1 MKKRMKTYTYRRIL
15 GFTLLIL
22 VLAGVA
28 PLLTTVV
35 RAQSVALITGYPSY
49 VYPGSVV
56 TVTITAYLPGLYTL
70 YLANSNTTPFT
81 VWASQ
86 SINIPSPGNYSVSL
100 QLPKKLPDLSKPPK
114 LWILIYLGTV
124 RMDSKSADIYPLI
137 EVSPPATTIV
147 AFNGAFNSVTV
158 YGYGFD
164 PTSSVNEVVFISVNY
179 SGYTKNYTVTSPNN
193 KAGSDGSFN
202 ITVSFS
208 ESFYIAG
215 GLYNVNVTSDTIYA
229 NSTKLGSLRIDP
241 QAVITNG
248 TTHGSLYGN
257 GRCDST
263 ACELDSIY
271 VYGYGFAPNSSIVN
285 IQLVNRNYT
294 GVNYNFTPPPDNIK
308 TDPNGKFSS
317 SILSS
322 YFRTNMSAGDY
333 YLVVYQAPAPQT
345 FNSTSNIPLGKSGSV
360 SLTLP
365 NGVNVSATTFVSG
378 SWVYQVMSSTMSF
391 NKDQVLS
398 ISFTYGGSSYM
409 LSANINTANK
419 SEVLFALYNTT
430 TVPYVQLF
438 NVSVASAYNDTLKAY
453 AASLY
458 FNITPLVHNYSSDDV
473 APYPPGSYVF
483 YATFYNYSNQ
493 ILLVLRQYTF
503 NISYANLSIVFT
515 APDGTTLSWY
525 FVYPDNYTFDGV
537 SVLSASVP
545 APLPSYGGFSHQ
557 ISFTYNAST
566 NMSTLKVVL
575 IPLFTAQYSFLNQYY
590 LVRPLLVILKP
601 APAPGPYMPGQS
613 LTIAV
618 YGFGPS
624 SPWPVAVAVN
634 NITILLDD
642 AVLNASVPLGKD
654 GNATIV
660 NVVLPSVIT
669 FGVHYLK
676 GRDSWGYE
684 YTEAI
689 IIGVVS
695 YWMKLTG
702 DKTSPLVSAR
712 YGDKSLVVC
721 PCPETYV
728 GLKFCDQCAVYTGV
742 CDYLGDNIS
751 IIVSGLVPGETV
763 TFYFGGIVVGTAVAN
778 QSGIAISPPITIP
791 TVPAGVYQLSVY
803 GSVSGYKTV
812 DYFYNTTAYL
822 PGVYPQVYPKIV
834 LTDLNIVNISPIIV
848 GSGIVRVI
856 GTGFTPGISIVG
868 VLANDTDAISSV
880 NTHVSRWT
888 ADSNGVLTAS
898 YPGVGVIT
906 PALWIPVI
914 EPGAYAIKLI
924 FFNGST
930 YGATMA
936 GYVFVINNL
945 SRVATTEQVSSIV
958 SSSTAAILQALSSLD
973 NKLSASIAE
982 LSGRLDTLISLLTSL
997 NSSLSTQISSLSS
1010 QIASARSDILNSI
1023 SSARSDILNS
1033 IASARSDILN
1043 SISSVDAKVS
1053 ALQTSVAGLSDKIDS
1068 LTTTINSVVATLTNV
1083 TSGLNT
1089 VLSQL
1094 KSLSD
1099 QLTGTLATLTTTVS
1113 GLSTAVN
1120 DLKTSI
1126 ATVSSKIDTVNSKI
1140 DTLSGTL
1147 TTLSNTLNTVNSKV
1161 DTLSGAVSTLSN
1173 NVNTVSSKVDAVS
1186 SKIDTA
1192 SSSLSSAISDVKSSL
1207 SSQLGTASIVLY
1219 IAVVLALLS
1228 FIFALLSYLS
1238 VRKATISK

>member
-1 MKKRMKTYTYRRIL
+1 
-15 GFTLLIL
+15 
-22 VLAGVA
+22 
-28 PLLTTVV
+28 
-35 RAQSVALITGYPSY
+35 
-49 VYPGSVV
+49 
-56 TVTITAYLPGLYTL
+56 
-70 YLANSNTTPFT
+70 
-81 VWASQ
+81 
-86 SINIPSPGNYSVSL
+86 
-100 QLPKKLPDLSKPPK
+100 
-114 LWILIYLGTV
+114 
-124 RMDSKSADIYPLI
+124 
-137 EVSPPATTIV
+137 
-147 AFNGAFNSVTV
+147 
-158 YGYGFD
+158 
-164 PTSSVNEVVFISVNY
+164 
-179 SGYTKNYTVTSPNN
+179 
-193 KAGSDGSFN
+193 
-202 ITVSFS
+202 
-208 ESFYIAG
+208 
-215 GLYNVNVTSDTIYA
+215 
-229 NSTKLGSLRIDP
+229 
-241 QAVITNG
+241 
-248 TTHGSLYGN
+248 
-257 GRCDST
+257 
-263 ACELDSIY
+263 
-271 VYGYGFAPNSSIVN
+271 
-285 IQLVNRNYT
+285 
-294 GVNYNFTPPPDNIK
+294 
-308 TDPNGKFSS
+308 
-317 SILSS
+317 
-322 YFRTNMSAGDY
+322 
-333 YLVVYQAPAPQT
+333 
-345 FNSTSNIPLGKSGSV
+345 
-360 SLTLP
+360 
-365 NGVNVSATTFVSG
+365 
-378 SWVYQVMSSTMSF
+378 
-391 NKDQVLS
+391 
-398 ISFTYGGSSYM
+398 
-409 LSANINTANK
+409 
-419 SEVLFALYNTT
+419 LYNTT

-438 NVSVASAYNDTLKAY
+438 NVSVPSEYNGALDAY
-453 AASLY
+453 AASLH
-458 FNITPLVHNYSSDDV
+458 FNITPPSPNPVPGDV
-473 APYPPGSYVF
+473 APSPPGRYVF

-689 IIGVVS
+689 IIGVVA

-702 DKTSPLVSAR
+702 DKTSPLVSAG
-712 YGDKSLVVC
+712 YGNKSLVVC

-751 IIVSGLVPGETV
+751 VTLSGLVPGETV
-763 TFYFGGIVVGTAVAN
+763 TFYFGGIVVGTAVADSN
-778 QSGIAISPPITIP
+778 GVASLSFTVP

-812 DYFYNTTAYL
+812 DYFYNTTAYVS
-822 PGVYPQVYPKIV
+822 GVYPQVYPKII
-834 LTDLNIVNISPIIV
+834 LTDLNNISLLPIIV

-868 VLANDTDAISSV
+868 VLVNNTDAISSV

-982 LSGRLDTLISLLTSL
+982 LSGRLDTLTSLLTSL

>member
-1 MKKRMKTYTYRRIL
+1 MKTYTYRRIL

-56 TVTITAYLPGLYTL
+56 TVTITAYQPGLYTL
-70 YLANSNTTPFT
+70 YFASNTTPYT

-86 SINIPSPGNYSVSL
+86 SINVPTPGNYNISL
-100 QLPKKLPDLSKPPK
+100 LLPKSLPNLTSPPV
-114 LWILIYLGTV
+114 LQILLYLGPNLQ
-124 RMDSKSADIYPLI
+124 DNKSAYIYPLI

-147 AFNGAFNSVTV
+147 TFNGTFNNVTV

-164 PTSSVNEVVFISVNY
+164 PNSSVSAVVFTSVNY
-179 SGYTKNYTVTSPNN
+179 SGYIKTYNLTNSTT
-193 KAGSDGSFN
+193 AGSDGSFN
-202 ITVSFS
+202 ITVNFS
-208 ESFYIAG
+208 TSFYIAG
-215 GLYNVNVTSDTIYA
+215 GLYNVNVTSNATYA
-229 NSTKLGSLRIDP
+229 ANTMLGSLRIDP

-248 TTHGSLYGN
+248 TRYGSVYGN
-257 GRCDST
+257 GRCDSI
-263 ACELDSIY
+263 ACELNSIY
-271 VYGYGFAPNSSIVN
+271 VFGYGFAPNSSIVN

-294 GVNYNFTPPPDNIK
+294 GVNYNFTPPGNLTTSPDGNFI
-308 TDPNGKFSS
+308 SS
-317 SILSS
+317 SLSS
-322 YFRTNMSAGDY
+322 YFQTNMSAGDY

-345 FNSTSNIPLGKSGSV
+345 STNSSNIPLGTSGSV

-365 NGVNVSATTFVSG
+365 NGVNVSATTFVNG

-391 NKDQVLS
+391 NTNQVLS

-409 LSANINTANK
+409 LSANLNASNT
-419 SEVLFALYNTT
+419 SQVLFALYNTT

-438 NVSVASAYNDTLKAY
+438 NVSVALAYSSSLNAS

-458 FNITPLVHNYSSDDV
+458 FNITPLVYNYSSGDV
-473 APYPPGSYVF
+473 PPSPPGSYVF
-483 YATFYNYSNQ
+483 YATFYSYSNQ

-503 NISYANLSIVFT
+503 SISYANLSIVFT
-515 APDGTTLSWY
+515 APNGTTLSWY
-525 FVYPDNYTFDGV
+525 FVYPDNYTFNGV

-566 NMSTLKVVL
+566 NVGTLEVVL

-590 LVRPLLVILKP
+590 LVRPLLVILQP
-601 APAPGPYMPGQS
+601 AVAPGPYMPGQS

-618 YGFGPS
+618 YGYGPS

-642 AVLNASVPLGKD
+642 TVLNASVPLGKD

-660 NVVLPSVIT
+660 NVVLPSVIS

-702 DKTSPLVSAR
+702 DKTSPLVSAG
-712 YGDKSLVVC
+712 YGNKSLVVC
-721 PCPETYV
+721 PCSETYV
-728 GLKFCDQCAVYTGV
+728 GLKFCKQCAVYTGV

-751 IIVSGLVPGETV
+751 VTLSGLAPGETV
-763 TFYFGGIVVGTAVAN
+763 TFYFGGIVVGTAVADSN
-778 QSGIAISPPITIP
+778 GVASLSFTVP

-803 GSVSGYKTV
+803 GSVSGYRTV

-822 PGVYPQVYPKIV
+822 PGVYPQVYPKII
-834 LTDLNIVNISPIIV
+834 LTDLNNISLLPIIV

-914 EPGAYAIKLI
+914 EPGAYAIKLV

-958 SSSTAAILQALSSLD
+958 SSSTATILQALSSLD

-982 LSGRLDTLISLLTSL
+982 LSGKLDTLTSLLTSL

-1010 QIASARSDILNSI
+1010 QIESARSDILNSI
-1023 SSARSDILNS
+1023 S
-1033 IASARSDILN
+1033 SARSDILN

-1147 TTLSNTLNTVNSKV
+1147 TTLSNTLNTVNSKI

-1192 SSSLSSAISDVKSSL
+1192 SSSLSSAISDVKSTL